1 MAVAFPESP
10 NEGDLYQNPAT
21 GAYYEYT
28 DDSWSVIC
36 FDDVEEC
43 DPTGTWANEGETT
56 TDNSPYYGFYWRY
69 FDVDGTAPANTT
81 LLYLGSNTRLYVN
94 DFPDPGNLPNR
105 IVLNG
110 QTFVIRAFEPF
121 GGGIIDSVYLYGDQR
136 AFLEDPANDDVN
148 YKFCTVDP
156 VEDDSH
162 PFVGK
167 YRIVHPDDFT
177 GEAGT
182 VGLKT
187 ASYSSTDKEA
197 NWNSP
202 NAQEVQFASHDLN
215 NFPFGTFKQAQ
226 VSGSTHQKTL
236 DLQNA
241 KPDARDSNNQY
252 ISYVVTGE
260 PGFNAFEVSAYSGA
274 QFFREGDILYFRT
287 PSREQ
292 DADKVYV
299 DEKVNELQNEI
310 VELAEEIEGIAP
322 SVERGIWKFTL
333 TGDVNNNGDIT
344 FYDDTFGN
352 GNPTGLYTAVKSI
365 WLNSIDNS
373 ATPHGFTNVEVG
385 HLIEVFAQGESDFG
399 LYTVTE
405 IHDESAGPASYWAF
419 DVEFVRALDNPASAA
434 APGDL
439 IRVKTF
445 QAPTGGDPGAYVLRT
460 GDTMSGTLAFS
471 RYDQNDTTIL
481 NPQAFIL
488 PGTGTGSSKGI
499 SIATAFEPNVEP
511 HTAINLLPETI
522 ILKSMSDAM
531 GTAANLEIG
540 PTKTQLTAAHYLEL
554 KGAQN
559 VLLFARNGEC
569 KVSAKNEGVI
579 LEGSTDSQKNYFK
592 TNNKTVFEWGDDGV
606 DFISEGKISN
616 LKTIITDP
624 TSGLTIDGKN
634 GGIKLKGRSG
644 SSFGN
649 TVSVDDDI
657 ILTWRE
663 TGMQQ
668 FRTHKYFALNNSDK
682 VFAVNIDGATK
693 ATCSAQYFGRIQD
706 DDDIVNKKYVD
717 ENSGGVEVRA
727 GAPDAPIPLGKMWFD
742 TTRNALYL
750 KTGS

>member
-1 MAVAFPESP
+1 MAVAFPVNPS
-10 NEGDLYQNPAT
+10 EGDIYQNPAT
-21 GAYYEYT
+21 GAFYEYT

-56 TDNSPYYGFYWRY
+56 TDNAPYYGFYWRY

-94 DFPDPGNLPNR
+94 DFPDPDNLPNR

-110 QTFVIRAFEPF
+110 QIFVIRAFEPF

-197 NWNSP
+197 NWNAP

-215 NFPFGTFKQAQ
+215 NFPFGIFKKPQ
-226 VSGSTHQKTL
+226 VFGDTHQKTF

-241 KPDARDSNNQY
+241 KPDARDINDNY
-252 ISYVVTGE
+252 LDYAVTQELSLYG
-260 PGFNAFEVSAYSGA
+260 FEVSAGSGV

-292 DADKVYV
+292 AADKVYV
-299 DEKVNELQNEI
+299 DEKVDELQNEI
-310 VELAEEIEGIAP
+310 VELEEEIEAIAP

-333 TGDVNNNGDIT
+333 TGDVNSNGDIT

-405 IHDESAGPASYWAF
+405 IHDESAGPVSYWAF

-445 QAPTGGDPGAYVLRT
+445 QPPTGGDPGAYVLKT
-460 GDTMSGTLAFS
+460 GDKMSGALEFEGNIGTDPYYDCGKIFGTADSLDSAFTLEAK
-471 RYDQNDTTIL
+471 QNLTCKGTQFLTFTSKDTVN
-481 NPQAFIL
+481 NPDNWAELRVGQLGFGA
-488 PGTGTGSSKGI
+488 
-499 SIATAFEPNVEP
+499 SIELKVYENGNRTKAL
-511 HTAINLLPETI
+511 INLG
-522 ILKSMSDAM
+522 DRY
-531 GTAANLEIG
+531 GTSIYSPHGLVVTGEQDNSKNL
-540 PTKTQLTAAHYLEL
+540 
-554 KGAQN
+554 
-559 VLLFARNGEC
+559 
-569 KVSAKNEGVI
+569 
-579 LEGSTDSQKNYFK
+579 FK
-592 TNNKTVFEWGDDGV
+592 TATDTVFNWGDDGV

-616 LKTIITDP
+616 LKTILTDP

-644 SSFGN
+644 STFGN

-663 TGMQQ
+663 SGMQQ

-682 VFAVNIDGATK
+682 VFSVNIDGATK